1 MKKIII
7 FLAFFAT
14 SQSFAQNVNPK
25 NQPNSTNPSV
35 ARETFKQTADN
46 KIAPSAQSAIPPKL
60 TPEEKAIMEKNIAD
74 QKEFLNALKNFK
86 PAQQKKYNESNQ
98 YFSLK
103 MVEYNTKLIQ
113 EIEKI
118 SKIKNLMV
126 IQTYIFKGKLDINP
140 IRSKSA
146 SQQDFFKKQI
156 SEYEALPQDKK
167 ILIKKEIIKFR
178 KNVNALEKKRRQE
191 LKLLFKKDF
200 NNFKERET
208 EEEIKIDD
216 K

>member
-7 FLAFFAT
+7 FLAFFVT
-14 SQSFAQNVNPK
+14 SQSLAQNVNQR
-25 NQPNSTNPSV
+25 NQPSPTAPGV
-35 ARETFKQTADN
+35 ARGTFKQTAN
-46 KIAPSAQSAIPPKL
+46 NTITPPQPTIPPRL
-60 TPEEKAIMEKNIAD
+60 TPEEKALMEKNIAE
-74 QKEFLNALKNFK
+74 QKEFSDVLKNMK
-86 PAQQKKYNESNQ
+86 PSEQKKYNEVNQ
-98 YFSLK
+98 FFTLK
-103 MVEYNTKLIQ
+103 MVEYNTQLIK

-118 SKIKNLMV
+118 SNIKNLMV
-126 IQTYIFKGKLDINP
+126 IQTHIFKGKLNENP
-140 IRSKSA
+140 NRLKSS
-146 SQQDFFKKQI
+146 SQQDFIKKQI
-156 SEYEALPQDKK
+156 TYYEGLPKDKK

-178 KNVNALEKKRRQE
+178 KNIHQLEKKRRQE